1 MRFGLAVLAGGA
13 VLGIAFL
20 RLPGTSPPLMMAV
33 VILNALGTG
42 FFAARRGALAG
53 LLIVYL
59 GNLLFVAAN
68 TARYGFGSGTDP
80 AGVGG
85 FLVRLLVVQVV
96 LLQFAVPAAIAGWC
110 GAFARRR
117 WLGPRPAARRLPR
130 HRPR

>member
-1 MRFGLAVLAGGA
+1 MRFWLAVLGGA
-13 VLGIAFL
+13 LVLGVAFL
-20 RLPGTSPPLMMAV
+20 RLPGSNPPLMMAV
-33 VILNALGTG
+33 VVLTALGAG

-59 GNLLFVAAN
+59 GNLLFVAVN

-96 LLQFAVPAAIAGWC
+96 LLQFAVPAAIAGWT
-110 GAFARRR
+110 GTYARQRWPGSRR
-117 WLGPRPAARRLPR
+117 
-130 HRPR
+130 

>member
-1 MRFGLAVLAGGA
+1 MRFWLAVLGGA
-13 VLGIAFL
+13 LVLGVAFL
-20 RLPGTSPPLMMAV
+20 RLPGSSPPLMMAV
-33 VILNALGTG
+33 VVLTALGAG

-59 GNLLFVAAN
+59 GNLLFVAVN

-96 LLQFAVPAAIAGWC
+96 LLQFAVPAAIAGWT
-110 GAFARRR
+110 GTYARQR
-117 WLGPRPAARRLPR
+117 WPGSPR
-130 HRPR
+130 